1 MQGSL
6 SGNFEELKW
15 LQPGLSWSPDGE
27 KIVLAT
33 KAGSSDALQIID
45 VKTKKAKK
53 IPIAL
58 DGVFSAAW
66 SPNGNDI
73 AFAGNHNC
81 SSDIYIY
88 NFKSEN
94 FKKITSDIFPIH
106 ILHGMAMVRKLHLFL
121 IVANMLMVG
130 MMVELKIITTVKQIY
145 T

>member
-1 MQGSL
+1 M
-6 SGNFEELKW
+6 
-15 LQPGLSWSPDGE
+15 
-27 KIVLAT
+27 AT

-73 AFAGNHNC
+73 AFAGNHNG

-94 FKKITSDIFPIH
+94 FKKITNDIFSDSESGKGTAEMVLALQSIH
-106 ILHGMAMVRKLHLFL
+106 DPAPMA
-121 IVANMLMVG
+121 G
-130 MMVELKIITTVKQIY
+130 EGSPQ
-145 T
+145 

>member
-1 MQGSL
+1 MDAATGKKKATLVQGSR
-6 SGNFEELKW
+6 SVNFEELKW
-15 LQPGLSWSPDGE
+15 LQPGLSWSPNGE

-73 AFAGNHNC
+73 AFAGNHNG

-94 FKKITSDIFPIH
+94 FKKITNDIFSDSYPS
-106 ILHGMAMVRKLHLFL
+106 
-121 IVANMLMVG
+121 
-130 MMVELKIITTVKQIY
+130 
-145 T
+145 